1 MDAVSNVIVQ
11 RQAPAAGLDRM
22 LGWSAVAHVALL
34 AIVALVPA
42 GWLGAR
48 TDDEPRTVMTISIG
62 GPVGPRDGGMTAM
75 SARPVQQVRDVEAK
89 KAIEPVRAPAAA
101 APEMIEPTKTVP
113 KKQEA
118 PIKSKMPDAKSKTPT
133 KGEEL
138 RKGTAVADTKSKS
151 TGFGLTSGG
160 GGTGAQLDVG
170 DFCCPE
176 YIITMQDL
184 INRNWTSKQ
193 QAEGITVMKFTIQ
206 RDGTLTAIQREKSS
220 GQPTLDFLSERA
232 LLLTKQL
239 PPLPAAY
246 TGPALTVHLTF
257 EYYR

>member
-1 MDAVSNVIVQ
+1 MDAVSHVLTDRRVD
-11 RQAPAAGLDRM
+11 AAGLDRM
-22 LGWSAVAHVALL
+22 LGWSAVAHIGLL
-34 AIVALVPA
+34 AAVALVPA

-48 TDDEPRTVMTISIG
+48 AEDEPRTVMTISIG

-89 KAIEPVRAPAAA
+89 KAIEPARPPAAA
-101 APEMIEPTKTVP
+101 EPEMIEPTKTAP

-133 KGEEL
+133 RGEEL
-138 RKGTAVADTKSKS
+138 RKGTAVADTKARGE
-151 TGFGLTSGG
+151 GFGLTSGG

-176 YIITMQDL
+176 YVVVMQEL

-193 QAEGITVMKFTIQ
+193 QAEGITVMKFTIE
-206 RDGTLTAIQREKSS
+206 RDGRLTAVQRTKSS
-220 GQPTLDFLSERA
+220 GQPTLDYLSERA

-246 TGPALTVHLTF
+246 TQPTLTVHMTF

>member
-1 MDAVSNVIVQ
+1 MDAVSHVIAQ
-11 RQAPAAGLDRM
+11 RQAPPGGLDRM
-22 LGWSAVAHVALL
+22 LGWSTVCHVALL
-34 AIVALVPA
+34 ATIALVPA

-48 TDDEPRTVMTISIG
+48 TAEEPGTVMTISLG
-62 GPVGPRDGGMTAM
+62 GPIGPRDGGMTAM
-75 SARPVQQVRDVEAK
+75 SARPVQQLRDSEAK
-89 KAIEPVRAPAAA
+89 KAIEPVRPPAAA
-101 APEMIEPTKTVP
+101 EPEMIEPTKTVP

-118 PIKSKMPDAKSKTPT
+118 PIKTTVKEPKSKTPA

-160 GGTGAQLDVG
+160 GGTGAELDVG

-176 YIITMQDL
+176 YIVTMQEL
-184 INRNWTSKQ
+184 INRNWSSKQ
-193 QAEGITVMKFTIQ
+193 ASAGVTVMKFTIQ
-206 RDGTLTAIQREKSS
+206 RDGTLTAIQREKPS
-220 GQPTLDFLSERA
+220 GNTTLDFLSERA

-246 TGPALTVHLTF
+246 SQPSLTVHLTF